1 MVHRRVVVRG
11 DVQGVGY
18 RWSARQRATE
28 LGVSGFVQNQADG
41 SVVAELRGADS
52 AVDAMVEW
60 MRSGPPGARV
70 ASLESSELPPGEAAE
85 FEIRR

>member
-1 MVHRRVVVRG
+1 MVQRRVVVRG

-18 RWSARQRATE
+18 RWSARQRADE

-41 SVVAELRGADS
+41 SVVAELRGAAS

-70 ASLESSELPPGEAAE
+70 ASLETSELPPAE
-85 FEIRR
+85 TLGFEIRR